1 MGKFEKIILALVCI
15 ALILTLQLIEGGAF
29 LLFITAL
36 LLSLLYFPFG
46 FLLIHRIGLKKMFK
60 SETYQAI
67 KSGHII
73 IAVVAGISFS
83 MMWIGI
89 LFKML
94 RYEGSEFM
102 LISGLIPCLII
113 LVFAFIKYNQ
123 TKTAL
128 YKNMLLRAVFFGA
141 IGAVLFMSSDLTIVR
156 YQYRNHPDYV
166 KAYEQYTANPT
177 DPTLK
182 QNLSNEYQKII
193 DPRNE

>member
-1 MGKFEKIILALVCI
+1 
-15 ALILTLQLIEGGAF
+15 
-29 LLFITAL
+29 
-36 LLSLLYFPFG
+36 
-46 FLLIHRIGLKKMFK
+46 
-60 SETYQAI
+60 
-67 KSGHII
+67 
-73 IAVVAGISFS
+73 
-83 MMWIGI
+83 MWV
-89 LFKML
+89 
-94 RYEGSEFM
+94 SEFM
-102 LISGLIPCLII
+102 LISGLIPCLIM

-128 YKNMLLRAVFFGA
+128 YKNMLLRAIFFGA
-141 IGAVLFMSSDLTIVR
+141 IGLVLFKTSDLTIVR